1 MASRVAVIGE
11 GPGGLAQLH
20 AFAEAGKNGAEL
32 PELVC
37 FEKQSDWGGMWNYTW
52 RTGVDEA
59 GDPVHA
65 SMYRH
70 LWSNGPKECLEF
82 ADYTFDEHFGKPI
95 PSYPPREVLYDY
107 LLGRARK
114 NDIRKYIQFGTA
126 VRWVSHNAEK
136 NTFNVTVEDLK
147 TGDHRTEEFDYVI
160 VSTGHFSI
168 PNMPDFP
175 GFEQFPGRILHS
187 HDFRDSREF
196 AGQDLLIIG
205 SSYSAED
212 LALQVKKYGAN
223 SVTISYRTA
232 PMGFAWPEGITEVPL
247 LTRLDG
253 NTAHFADGSSRRV
266 DTILLCTGYRHHFP
280 FLENSLRL
288 RTKNVLYPDSLYKGV
303 FWVDNPNL
311 MYLAM
316 QDCYTFVVRRAAWP
330 PEITYWPCLPPPTR
344 CARSRAGGLGRGAA
358 SIWRPSS
365 SRPTPSRLLRNL
377 DYQFDVDMTV
387 EHFRTWLGHKREDI
401 TGYRNRGGFACPSP
415 ARVAASTSGEMLTTP
430 RAFLGEPPAARKGR
444 RMNRTRALPVARRG
458 KRPGPAFGDNRFRSL
473 CPVRTGSGHRCGRG
487 FGRVSRSVVT
497 G

>member
-1 MASRVAVIGE
+1 M
-11 GPGGLAQLH
+11 
-20 AFAEAGKNGAEL
+20 
-32 PELVC
+32 
-37 FEKQSDWGGMWNYTW
+37 
-52 RTGVDEA
+52 DEV

-147 TGDHRTEEFDYVI
+147 TGGHRTEEFDYVI
-160 VSTGHFSI
+160 VSTGHFSV

-288 RTKNVLYPDSLYKGV
+288 RTKNVLYPDNLYKGV

-316 QDCYTFVVRRAAWP
+316 QDLYYTFTLFDAQAW
-330 PEITYWPCLPPPTR
+330 Y
-344 CARSRAGGLGRGAA
+344 ARDYVLGRVNLPSADQMREEIA
-358 SIWRPSS
+358 SWRAREEALSS
-365 SRPTPSRLLRNL
+365 MMEAVEFQADHLRDLLQNL
-377 DYQFDVDMTV
+377 DYPKFDVDMTV
-387 EHFRTWLGHKREDI
+387 EHFRTWLGHKQEDI
-401 TGYRNRGGFACPSP
+401 TGYRNRGGFASPVTGTVSP
-415 ARVAASTSGEMLTTP
+415 ALHTSWWEMLDDSP
-430 RAFLGEPPAARKGR
+430 EAFLGESA
-444 RMNRTRALPVARRG
+444 
-458 KRPGPAFGDNRFRSL
+458 
-473 CPVRTGSGHRCGRG
+473 GSAK
-487 FGRVSRSVVT
+487 
-497 G
+497 

>member
-1 MASRVAVIGE
+1 MASRVAVIGA

-82 ADYTFDEHFGKPI
+82 GDYTFDEHFGKPI

-107 LLGRARK
+107 VLGRARK
-114 NDIRKYIQFGTA
+114 NDIRKYIQFETA

-136 NTFNVTVEDLK
+136 NTFTVTVEEVK
-147 TGDHRTEEFDYVI
+147 TGKTRTEEFDYII
-160 VSTGHFSI
+160 VSTGHFSV

-253 NTAHFADGSSRRV
+253 DTAHFADSSSRKV
-266 DTILLCTGYRHHFP
+266 DAILLCTGYRHHFP

-288 RTKNVLYPDSLYKGV
+288 RTKNVLYPDNLYKGV
-303 FWVDNPNL
+303 FWVENPNL

-316 QDCYTFVVRRAAWP
+316 QDLYYTFTLFDAQAWYARDYVLGRVSLP
-330 PEITYWPCLPPPTR
+330 SAEQMREEIAGW
-344 CARSRAGGLGRGAA
+344 RSREEALSGMVDAVEFQAEYIRD
-358 SIWRPSS
+358 
-365 SRPTPSRLLRNL
+365 LLQNL
-377 DYQFDVDMTV
+377 DYPKFDLDMTV
-387 EHFRTWLGHKREDI
+387 EHFRTWLGHKQENI
-401 TGYRNRGGFACPSP
+401 IGYRDKGGFASPVTGTVSP
-415 ARVAASTSGEMLTTP
+415 ALHTP
-430 RAFLGEPPAARKGR
+430 WWEALDDSPEAFLGEHA
-444 RMNRTRALPVARRG
+444 
-458 KRPGPAFGDNRFRSL
+458 
-473 CPVRTGSGHRCGRG
+473 GSGSGDG
-487 FGRVSRSVVT
+487 AK
-497 G
+497 

>member
-1 MASRVAVIGE
+1 MASRVAVIGA

-20 AFAEAGKNGAEL
+20 AFAETGKNGAEL

-288 RTKNVLYPDSLYKGV
+288 RTKNVLYPDNLYKGV

-316 QDCYTFVVRRAAWP
+316 QDLYYTFTLFDAQAW
-330 PEITYWPCLPPPTR
+330 Y
-344 CARSRAGGLGRGAA
+344 ARDYVLGRVNLPSADQMREEIA
-358 SIWRPSS
+358 SWRAREEALSS
-365 SRPTPSRLLRNL
+365 MMEAVEFQADHLRDLLQNL
-377 DYQFDVDMTV
+377 DYPKFDVDMTV
-387 EHFRTWLGHKREDI
+387 EHFRTWLGHKQEDI
-401 TGYRNRGGFACPSP
+401 TGYRNRGGFASPVTGTVSP
-415 ARVAASTSGEMLTTP
+415 ALHTSWWEMLDDSP
-430 RAFLGEPPAARKGR
+430 EAFLGESA
-444 RMNRTRALPVARRG
+444 
-458 KRPGPAFGDNRFRSL
+458 
-473 CPVRTGSGHRCGRG
+473 GSAK
-487 FGRVSRSVVT
+487 
-497 G
+497 

>member
-1 MASRVAVIGE
+1 MASRVAVIGA

-147 TGDHRTEEFDYVI
+147 TGDHRTEKFDYVI
-160 VSTGHFSI
+160 VSTGHFSV

-288 RTKNVLYPDSLYKGV
+288 RTKNVLYPDNLYKGV

-316 QDCYTFVVRRAAWP
+316 QDLYYTFTLFDAQAW
-330 PEITYWPCLPPPTR
+330 Y
-344 CARSRAGGLGRGAA
+344 ARDYVLGRVNLPSADQMREEIA
-358 SIWRPSS
+358 SWRAREEALSS
-365 SRPTPSRLLRNL
+365 MMEAVEFQADHLRDLLQNL
-377 DYQFDVDMTV
+377 DYPKFDVDMTV
-387 EHFRTWLGHKREDI
+387 EHFRTWLGHKQEDI
-401 TGYRNRGGFACPSP
+401 TGYRNRGGFASPVTGTVSP
-415 ARVAASTSGEMLTTP
+415 ALHTSWWEMLDDSP
-430 RAFLGEPPAARKGR
+430 EAFLGESA
-444 RMNRTRALPVARRG
+444 
-458 KRPGPAFGDNRFRSL
+458 
-473 CPVRTGSGHRCGRG
+473 GSAK
-487 FGRVSRSVVT
+487 
-497 G
+497 

>member
-1 MASRVAVIGE
+1 MASRVAVIGA

-160 VSTGHFSI
+160 VSTGHFSV

-288 RTKNVLYPDSLYKGV
+288 RTKNVLYPDNLYKGV

-316 QDCYTFVVRRAAWP
+316 QDLYYTFTLFDAQAWYARDYVLGHVNLPSADQMREEIASWRAREEA
-330 PEITYWPCLPPPTR
+330 L
-344 CARSRAGGLGRGAA
+344 
-358 SIWRPSS
+358 SS
-365 SRPTPSRLLRNL
+365 MMEAVEFQADHLRDLLQNL
-377 DYQFDVDMTV
+377 DYPKFDVDMTV
-387 EHFRTWLGHKREDI
+387 EHFRTWLGHKQEDI
-401 TGYRNRGGFACPSP
+401 TGYRNRGGFASPVTGTVSP
-415 ARVAASTSGEMLTTP
+415 ALHTSWWEMLDDSLE
-430 RAFLGEPPAARKGR
+430 AFLGESA
-444 RMNRTRALPVARRG
+444 
-458 KRPGPAFGDNRFRSL
+458 
-473 CPVRTGSGHRCGRG
+473 GSAK
-487 FGRVSRSVVT
+487 
-497 G
+497 

>member
-1 MASRVAVIGE
+1 MASRVAVIGA

-288 RTKNVLYPDSLYKGV
+288 RTKNVLYPDNLYKGV

-316 QDCYTFVVRRAAWP
+316 QDLYYTFTLFDAQAW
-330 PEITYWPCLPPPTR
+330 Y
-344 CARSRAGGLGRGAA
+344 ARDYVLGRVNLPSADQMREEIA
-358 SIWRPSS
+358 SWRAREEALSS
-365 SRPTPSRLLRNL
+365 MMEAVEFQADHLRDLLQNL
-377 DYQFDVDMTV
+377 DYPKFDVDMTV
-387 EHFRTWLGHKREDI
+387 EHFRTWLGHKQEDI
-401 TGYRNRGGFACPSP
+401 TGYRNRGGFASPVTGTVSP
-415 ARVAASTSGEMLTTP
+415 ALHTSWWEMLDDSP
-430 RAFLGEPPAARKGR
+430 EAFLGESA
-444 RMNRTRALPVARRG
+444 
-458 KRPGPAFGDNRFRSL
+458 
-473 CPVRTGSGHRCGRG
+473 GSAK
-487 FGRVSRSVVT
+487 
-497 G
+497 

>member
-1 MASRVAVIGE
+1 MASRVAVIGA

-160 VSTGHFSI
+160 VSTGHFSV

-280 FLENSLRL
+280 VLENSLRL
-288 RTKNVLYPDSLYKGV
+288 RTKNVLYPDNLYKGV

-316 QDCYTFVVRRAAWP
+316 QDLYYTFTLFDAQAW
-330 PEITYWPCLPPPTR
+330 Y
-344 CARSRAGGLGRGAA
+344 ARDYVLGRVNLPSADQMREEIA
-358 SIWRPSS
+358 SWRAREEALSS
-365 SRPTPSRLLRNL
+365 MMEAVEFQADHLRDLLQNL
-377 DYQFDVDMTV
+377 DYPKFDVDMTV
-387 EHFRTWLGHKREDI
+387 EHFRTWLGHKQEDI
-401 TGYRNRGGFACPSP
+401 TGYRNRGGFASPVTGTVSP
-415 ARVAASTSGEMLTTP
+415 ALHTSWWEMLDDSP
-430 RAFLGEPPAARKGR
+430 EAFLGESA
-444 RMNRTRALPVARRG
+444 
-458 KRPGPAFGDNRFRSL
+458 
-473 CPVRTGSGHRCGRG
+473 GSAK
-487 FGRVSRSVVT
+487 
-497 G
+497 

>member
-1 MASRVAVIGE
+1 MASRVAVIGA

-147 TGDHRTEEFDYVI
+147 TSDHRTEEFDYVI
-160 VSTGHFSI
+160 VSTGHFSV

-288 RTKNVLYPDSLYKGV
+288 RTKNVLYPDNLYKGV

-316 QDCYTFVVRRAAWP
+316 QDLYYTFTLFDAQAW
-330 PEITYWPCLPPPTR
+330 Y
-344 CARSRAGGLGRGAA
+344 ARDYVLGRVNLPSADQMREEIA
-358 SIWRPSS
+358 SWRAREEALSS
-365 SRPTPSRLLRNL
+365 MMEAVEFQADHLRDLLQNL
-377 DYQFDVDMTV
+377 DYPKFDVDMTV
-387 EHFRTWLGHKREDI
+387 EHFRTWLGHKQEDI
-401 TGYRNRGGFACPSP
+401 TGYRNRGGFASPVTGTVSP
-415 ARVAASTSGEMLTTP
+415 ALHTSWWEMLDDSP
-430 RAFLGEPPAARKGR
+430 EAFLGESA
-444 RMNRTRALPVARRG
+444 
-458 KRPGPAFGDNRFRSL
+458 
-473 CPVRTGSGHRCGRG
+473 GSAK
-487 FGRVSRSVVT
+487 
-497 G
+497 

>member
-1 MASRVAVIGE
+1 MASRVAVIGA

-160 VSTGHFSI
+160 VSTGHFSV

-288 RTKNVLYPDSLYKGV
+288 RTKNVLYPDNLYKGV

-316 QDCYTFVVRRAAWP
+316 QDLYYTFTLFDAQAW
-330 PEITYWPCLPPPTR
+330 Y
-344 CARSRAGGLGRGAA
+344 ARDYVLGRVNLPSADQMREEIA
-358 SIWRPSS
+358 SWRAREEALSS
-365 SRPTPSRLLRNL
+365 MMEAVEFQADHLRDLLQNL
-377 DYQFDVDMTV
+377 DYPKFDVDMTV
-387 EHFRTWLGHKREDI
+387 EHFRTWLGHKQEDI
-401 TGYRNRGGFACPSP
+401 TGYRNRGGFASPVTGTVSP
-415 ARVAASTSGEMLTTP
+415 ALHTSWWEMLDDSP
-430 RAFLGEPPAARKGR
+430 EAFLGESA
-444 RMNRTRALPVARRG
+444 
-458 KRPGPAFGDNRFRSL
+458 
-473 CPVRTGSGHRCGRG
+473 GSAK
-487 FGRVSRSVVT
+487 
-497 G
+497 

>member
-1 MASRVAVIGE
+1 MASRVAVIGA

-160 VSTGHFSI
+160 VSTGHFSV

-288 RTKNVLYPDSLYKGV
+288 RTKNVLYPDNLYKGV

-316 QDCYTFVVRRAAWP
+316 QDLYYTFTLFDAQAW
-330 PEITYWPCLPPPTR
+330 Y
-344 CARSRAGGLGRGAA
+344 ARDYVLGRVNLPSADRMREEIA
-358 SIWRPSS
+358 SWRAREEALSS
-365 SRPTPSRLLRNL
+365 MMEAVEFQADHLRDLLQNL
-377 DYQFDVDMTV
+377 DYPKFDVDMTV
-387 EHFRTWLGHKREDI
+387 EHFRTWLGHKQEDI
-401 TGYRNRGGFACPSP
+401 TGYRNRGGFASPVTGTVSP
-415 ARVAASTSGEMLTTP
+415 ALHTSWWEMLDDSP
-430 RAFLGEPPAARKGR
+430 EAFLGESA
-444 RMNRTRALPVARRG
+444 
-458 KRPGPAFGDNRFRSL
+458 
-473 CPVRTGSGHRCGRG
+473 GSAK
-487 FGRVSRSVVT
+487 
-497 G
+497 